1 MTVKRLVSG
10 LLALSIVLAALPA
23 RAETE
28 GGSSATAQGS
38 ASSTFRA
45 SLDRA
50 AAAVSMTPMPE
61 SQGTAPFGTSRR
73 TMKRSESASEE
84 AGGQAVASGGG
95 GSHVLAIVMTL
106 VGTAAGV
113 GATVYM
119 LKQMKKIQDTAK

>member
-1 MTVKRLVSG
+1 MTAKRLGSG

-28 GGSSATAQGS
+28 GGSSGTAQGS
-38 ASSTFRA
+38 GSSSFRA

-61 SQGTAPFGTSRR
+61 SQGTVPFGPSPRR
-73 TMKRSESASEE
+73 VKRTSASEE
-84 AGGQAVASGGG
+84 GGGQAVAGGG
-95 GSHVLAIVMTL
+95 GGGHVAMIIMTL
-106 VGTAAGV
+106 VGTVAGV